1 MCPREDSRADE
12 RQRALGANLPQDVTD
27 AQDMYVAAL
36 AAAKKEEPVRDTPEA
51 IRSYYELAKYYG
63 KDSFLEMLL
72 GFLIGD
78 GGAYMRSWGYVIGLY
93 QSHRAFLVGWS
104 QALDYYGFGALSI
117 TSSPIAESVVG
128 NRVVTST
135 RMAYRAQVNGE
146 AACRELARALVAAA
160 ERRGLLFVE
169 KVRTLQMM
177 RDRPFSQE
185 VCATGTRRSPTKR
198 PRRRRTGIKCCF
210 YLKKKVVVAC

>member
-1 MCPREDSRADE
+1 MIS
-12 RQRALGANLPQDVTD
+12 
-27 AQDMYVAAL
+27 
-36 AAAKKEEPVRDTPEA
+36 
-51 IRSYYELAKYYG
+51 
-63 KDSFLEMLL
+63 
-72 GFLIGD
+72 
-78 GGAYMRSWGYVIGLY
+78 LY

-104 QALDYYGFGALSI
+104 QALEGYSFGALSI
-117 TSSPIAESVVG
+117 SDHPIKKQTLG
-128 NRVVTST
+128 NRVVEST
-135 RMAYRAQVNGE
+135 RTKYRGQIWDE
-146 AACRELARALVAAA
+146 AACRKLARALVAAA

-210 YLKKKVVVAC
+210 YFKKKVVVAC